1 MFIFDLLDY
10 SKLMRL
16 GVVNQNRRREIESE
30 IQIRSSIP
38 VRFGIQ
44 RRNRVDDRDFN
55 IKSIIFDLK
64 SIYFD

>member
-44 RRNRVDDRDFN
+44 RRN
-55 IKSIIFDLK
+55 
-64 SIYFD
+64 